1 MINILHSGRP
11 TLLGDLSPSTGSLFG
26 NRMILRNRM
35 IFLKQFQELP
45 RTFQYFISQKLISL
59 LCPTHRYALEIGFM
73 MIFYLTFYLL
83 WKQFFMSGNFSS
95 WSAESAESEQSVRT
109 VKTKWSDCSSNH
121 FKIINK
127 VGQEHWAISSM
138 VNQNDPFSVAWRYQP
153 LIVKQT
159 TSGFHQSFLHM
170 LRTVLEVAFSWVE
183 HVLLSYWVLRG
194 IREMWHKSRNK
205 CRGCRAALCST
216 QAVSLPGSSLAL
228 GQLITALGWAR
239 VTPRTLTHTTVF
251 LYSVFRQMT

>member
-1 MINILHSGRP
+1 
-11 TLLGDLSPSTGSLFG
+11 
-26 NRMILRNRM
+26 
-35 IFLKQFQELP
+35 
-45 RTFQYFISQKLISL
+45 
-59 LCPTHRYALEIGFM
+59 

-159 TSGFHQSFLHM
+159 TSGFQPSFLHM
-170 LRTVLEVAFSWVE
+170 LKAVLEVAFSWVE
-183 HVLLSYWVLRG
+183 HVLLSYWEGLQRCDTSPETSAGAVGQLCAPHRQ
-194 IREMWHKSRNK
+194 SLYL
-205 CRGCRAALCST
+205 AAL
-216 QAVSLPGSSLAL
+216 SL
-228 GQLITALGWAR
+228 
-239 VTPRTLTHTTVF
+239 
-251 LYSVFRQMT
+251 